1 MKSNENQTKTVN
13 HQHHNKSGTNS
24 QQTHINYDAI
34 ENLQKQND
42 LLMKRLVEIEK
53 RENEREQKH
62 NELLKSLE
70 VSTSNFNQTTKE
82 TKDNFMSVAR
92 SYLKKIDTDNQ
103 EQDFQKALD
112 NKFKKIDN
120 NTKTLMNQII
130 ESNNQTK
137 TEIQEYKKTL
147 EGKFQ
152 DNDKLIGKYNKS
164 LSKMNQGI
172 FSLFFVVL
180 IVSLVSLITGP
191 IGDTLMLNSYADT
204 IHDQIVQGESI
215 WRYLA
220 YLFYIIPF
228 ILLFF
233 ILWACTKFIDALDNK
248 F

>member
-1 MKSNENQTKTVN
+1 MQRMKDLEDKENKRVE
-13 HQHHNKSGTNS
+13 QHNQLIKK
-24 QQTHINYDAI
+24 I
-34 ENLQKQND
+34 E
-42 LLMKRLVEIEK
+42 E
-53 RENEREQKH
+53 
-62 NELLKSLE
+62 
-70 VSTSNFNQTTKE
+70 STSTFNQASDDLHVRYK
-82 TKDNFMSVAR
+82 SVANA
-92 SYLKKIDTDNQ
+92 YLNKINTDNQ

-120 NTKTLMNQII
+120 NTKTLMNGVI
-130 ESNNQTK
+130 ESNKQTR

-152 DNDKLIGKYNKS
+152 DNDKLVGKYNKT

-180 IVSLVSLITGP
+180 IVSLVSLVTGP
-191 IGDTLMLNSYADT
+191 IGDILMLNSYAES

-220 YLFYIIPF
+220 YLFYFIPF
-228 ILLFF
+228 AILFL
-233 ILWACTKFIDALDNK
+233 ILWACTKFINALDNK

>member
-1 MKSNENQTKTVN
+1 EKKTNDESEKDESKSDEKMNALMQRMKDLEN
-13 HQHHNKSGTNS
+13 
-24 QQTHINYDAI
+24 
-34 ENLQKQND
+34 
-42 LLMKRLVEIEK
+42 
-53 RENEREQKH
+53 RENKRVEQH
-62 NELLKSLE
+62 NQLIKKLE
-70 VSTSNFNQTTKE
+70 ESTSNFNKISNDLHV
-82 TKDNFMSVAR
+82 KYKSVAS
-92 SYLKKIDTDNQ
+92 SYLAKIDTDNQ
-103 EQDFQKALD
+103 EQDFQKALG

-120 NTKTLMNQII
+120 NTKTLMNGVI
-130 ESNNQTK
+130 ESNKQTR

-191 IGDTLMLNSYADT
+191 IGDILMLNSYAET

-220 YLFYIIPF
+220 YSFYLIPF

-233 ILWACTKFIDALDNK
+233 ILWACTKFIDALDDK